1 MSQAL
6 LRQERLDQ
14 RSMTVEPAPIR
25 VSLSNDWIRG
35 PAHME
40 VFIWRIVQTGGP
52 VDLLGP
58 IDVGGGPGLY
68 FFEKHEA
75 EAYAKKQGWVIED

>member
-1 MSQAL
+1 
-6 LRQERLDQ
+6 
-14 RSMTVEPAPIR
+14 
-25 VSLSNDWIRG
+25 
-35 PAHME
+35 ME